1 MGELSVDKQ
10 SDHQREDSQFCR
22 LNVDTETCEE
32 NGLKINEMKLERFAV
47 EPEQASTSVVS
58 QFPMVE
64 RGIKESLLLRRH
76 RVDLRTPKHTRFISF
91 NKKELQRCLDF
102 VEFSPP
108 DSLLL
113 FGLETPCN
121 IPGNPKSSK
130 MKLLFDQSEPRKNR
144 RNNNLGSFIVPCPIV
159 AGNSIVVS
167 DTAGQWIV
175 GAIDG
180 KINLNNMLMSGL
192 IRQFGLL
199 DSDMKLGGLGSN
211 HVKEANC
218 NSSPSD
224 SPDFSSPQNL
234 EIEELPIGNQRHGYR
249 PLGRRLISSLSNT
262 KFASSSQLSSPAS
275 TTVFQGMLHCTWKSG
290 IPHFVFSFDDHNEI
304 FVADLLKVESSDYKD
319 LDYMYIFHTRKSVLK
334 MHRSYT
340 NVPDLIGKMKV
351 LKSSFLNSK
360 FTETEF
366 ELYGTKEDHLVDV
379 QSSDSTMRKHK
390 GSPKN
395 VVEMFRANHLFKH
408 KATPK
413 FGATGSTIQDCFSDP
428 CENLCNKLD
437 ALDGRNLLE
446 CPKEFELAAIIVKD
460 HLREHFRDATIGGW
474 GLKFLEK
481 ARVKPADAY
490 LEASVSSGYGHESLP
505 TQSDCSTSLNVLI
518 PAGMHS
524 GPRNKHGGPSS
535 LTERWRSSGKCDC
548 GGWDVG
554 CPLTVLCSRSDEH
567 KEFTNLDTQDE
578 CKSCDL
584 LKEGSDKD
592 LPILRMAKIQDGL
605 YVIHFQSTL
614 SSLQAFSIGVANI
627 HSQYKVTLCSKN
639 VKKLRQQKS
648 GIKIIT

>member
-10 SDHQREDSQFCR
+10 SDNQREDSQFCR

-47 EPEQASTSVVS
+47 EPEPESRSVVS
-58 QFPMVE
+58 QLHMVE

-102 VEFSPP
+102 VEFSPS

-113 FGLETPCN
+113 YGLETPCN

-167 DTAGQWIV
+167 DIAGQWIV

-180 KINLNNMLMSGL
+180 KINLNNMLVSGL
-192 IRQFGLL
+192 IRHFGSP
-199 DSDMKLGGLGSN
+199 DSDMKLGGFGSN
-211 HVKEANC
+211 HVKETNC
-218 NSSPSD
+218 YSSPSNT
-224 SPDFSSPQNL
+224 PGFSSPQNL
-234 EIEELPIGNQRHGYR
+234 EIEELPIGNQRHGSK
-249 PLGRRLISSLSNT
+249 PFGRRLISSLSNT

-319 LDYMYIFHTRKSVLK
+319 LDYMYMFHTRKSVLK
-334 MHRSYT
+334 IQASYK

-351 LKSSFLNSK
+351 LKSSFLCSNDSK

-366 ELYGTKEDHLVDV
+366 VLYGTKEDHLVDV

-395 VVEMFRANHLFKH
+395 VVEMFRVNHLFKH

-413 FGATGSTIQDCFSDP
+413 FGATGSTLQDCFSDP
-428 CENLCNKLD
+428 CENMCNKLD
-437 ALDGRNLLE
+437 ALNRRNLLE
-446 CPKEFELAAIIVKD
+446 CRKEFELAAIIVKD
-460 HLREHFRDATIGGW
+460 HLP
-474 GLKFLEK
+474 
-481 ARVKPADAY
+481 RVKPADAY
-490 LEASVSSGYGHESLP
+490 LEASISSGYGHESLQ

-524 GPRNKHGGPSS
+524 GPRSKHGGPSS
-535 LTERWRSSGKCDC
+535 LTERWRSGGKCDC

-554 CPLTVLCSRSDEH
+554 CPLTVLCSRFDEH
-567 KEFTNLDTQDE
+567 EEFTNLDTQHE
-578 CKSCDL
+578 CKSFDL

-592 LPILRMAKIQDGL
+592 LPILRMAKIQDRL
-605 YVIHFQSTL
+605 YVIHFKSTL
-614 SSLQAFSIGVANI
+614 SSLQAFSIGVADI
-627 HSQYKVTLCSKN
+627 HSQYTFTPCSKN
-639 VKKLRQQKS
+639 VKKLWQQNS
-648 GIKIIT
+648 GVKIIT